1 MGGVSQPPCFWS
13 STIYHSEFKA
23 ACLET
28 WVVQEKQPAKN
39 EALAFNVGFS
49 KPRRWHS
56 MWVSVSFLCL
66 AGDPRDQDNTGVPL
80 CQSPESVCEK
90 ISKSVF

>member
-1 MGGVSQPPCFWS
+1 MPAVLWGWGDGGVFLNLCFWS

-39 EALAFNVGFS
+39 EELAFNVGF
-49 KPRRWHS
+49 
-56 MWVSVSFLCL
+56 
-66 AGDPRDQDNTGVPL
+66 Q
-80 CQSPESVCEK
+80 
-90 ISKSVF
+90 

>member
-28 WVVQEKQPAKN
+28 QVVQEKEPAKN

-49 KPRRWHS
+49 KPCCVWLETPGIKAAQGCHS
-56 MWVSVSFLCL
+56 VKALSRSVS
-66 AGDPRDQDNTGVPL
+66 
-80 CQSPESVCEK
+80 
-90 ISKSVF
+90 KSQNLFFSRAPFRTFYS